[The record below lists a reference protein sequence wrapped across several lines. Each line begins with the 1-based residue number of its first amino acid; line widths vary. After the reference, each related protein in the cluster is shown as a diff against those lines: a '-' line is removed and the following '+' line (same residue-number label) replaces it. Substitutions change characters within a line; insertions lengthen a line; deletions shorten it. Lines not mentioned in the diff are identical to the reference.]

1 MKEKKLR
8 IGVIGA
14 GRIGIVHSGK
24 VRSLLLMAGWQLIF
38 QPRLRLLVNVKDATQ
53 RQILSLTVLP
63 QAVQFLRC

>member
-1 MKEKKLR
+1 MEINLAMTR
-8 IGVIGA
+8 
-14 GRIGIVHSGK
+14 SGK

-63 QAVQFLRC
+63 QAVTN